1 MANKGKEPYGP
12 SGAQGNPPRL
22 PQTPPQNLP
31 SGDYSFVLEIVM
43 HMQETM
49 GRLSEAV
56 DGLKEKQTEQGKK
69 LDRLSHQIY
78 AAIVILLLL
87 GGILTFFAGSINSI
101 IVSRLAPPMQQQPTK

>member
-1 MANKGKEPYGP
+1 MPSKGKDSRVSQGE
-12 SGAQGNPPRL
+12 AQNPPRSL
-22 PQTPPQNLP
+22 QTPPQNVP
-31 SGDYSFVLEIVM
+31 SGDYSYVLEIVM

-87 GGILTFFAGSINSI
+87 GGILTFFAGSINGI
-101 IVSRLAPPMQQQPTK
+101 IVNRLAPPVQQQPAK